1 MVDIARL
8 AGVHVSTV
16 SRALAGSALVDPR
29 QRERILKLARQ
40 RNYAVNPA
48 ARNLRLRHTQ
58 TIDVVIPVAP
68 PSPHPLT
75 DTFVLRLIGHLA
87 EAITERGY
95 SMSLQKFATTM
106 RNGLANL
113 ATTGR
118 TDGIIVIGQ
127 SAGHETLQRMA
138 ASFRPVVVWGAHVK
152 GQTYCTVGTDNFG
165 GALAATEHLLKTGR
179 GKIIFMGDP
188 RPPAVRQRYEGYAH
202 ALARGPAGTGRARIL
217 HAPRIPDEAYQSM
230 RDFLARSTH
239 FDAVFAASDVGAISA
254 IHALRAAG
262 VSIPQDV
269 AVVGFD
275 DIPIAAHT
283 TPPLTTV
290 RQDVVRAARTL
301 VDLLL
306 RRIAGEDTASV
317 LIPAELVVRESSSA
331 SSTER
336 SLGSRRSTA

>member
-16 SRALAGSALVDPR
+16 SRALAGSPLVDPR
-29 QRERILKLARQ
+29 QRARIFKLARQ
-40 RNYAVNPA
+40 QNYAVNST

-75 DTFVLRLIGHLA
+75 DAFVLRLIGHLA

-95 SMSLQKFATTM
+95 SMSLRKLAPTT
-106 RNGLANL
+106 RQGLPNL
-113 ATTGR
+113 TAASH

-127 SAGHETLQRMA
+127 SAGHEALQRLA
-138 ASFRPVVVWGAHVK
+138 TGLQPLVVWGARIK

-165 GALAATEHLLKTGR
+165 GGLAATEHLLKSGR
-179 GKIIFMGDP
+179 RRILFMGDP
-188 RPPAVRQRYEGYAH
+188 RPPAVRLRYAGYVR
-202 ALARGPAGTGRARIL
+202 ALSHGPAGTGRPRIL
-217 HAPRIPDEAYQSM
+217 RAPRIADEAYESM
-230 RDFLARSTH
+230 RAFLQSNAH

-254 IHALRAAG
+254 MHALQEAG

-275 DIPIAAHT
+275 DIPIAPHT
-283 TPPLTTV
+283 SPPLTTV
-290 RQDVVRAARTL
+290 RQDVVRAARIL

-317 LIPAELVVRESSSA
+317 LIPAELVVRESSSSRFA
-331 SSTER
+331 ETLADSR
-336 SLGSRRSTA
+336 GSAA